1 MDADADEA
9 GDRAWG
15 MEIGVTVGGR
25 RGEGTILSWTA
36 SFTSLEEPFRR
47 SSWSLSLPGAGVRFE
62 EDRESGGSWTG
73 YCNIRG
79 QARCRRPG

>member
-1 MDADADEA
+1 MEAEAEEA
-9 GDRAWG
+9 GDRVEG
-15 MEIGVTVGGR
+15 MEMEAMGGR
-25 RGEGTILSWTA
+25 EATIRSWTA
-36 SFTSLEEPFRR
+36 RFASLEEPLRR

-79 QARCRRPG
+79 QGKS